1 MVTTNIVVPRLFS
14 LSAKKREK
22 QDQTDFIV
30 DFLHKTF
37 THVRHSYNSGNAVIG
52 TVHNQVFSGPKN
64 QV

>member
-1 MVTTNIVVPRLFS
+1 MII
-14 LSAKKREK
+14 KREK
-22 QDQTDFIV
+22 QDQTPDFRI

-37 THVRHSYNSGNAVIG
+37 THVRHSYNSANAVIG

>member
-1 MVTTNIVVPRLFS
+1 MII
-14 LSAKKREK
+14 KREK
-22 QDQTDFIV
+22 QDQTDFRI

-37 THVRHSYNSGNAVIG
+37 THVRHSYNSANAVIG